1 MGRNLLALLV
11 AVCAIL
17 LQSTASAATP
27 EFQIVPRVGLGS
39 LRVDEFVGINRQRVN
54 ADTYGIGASAG
65 YLTPIGVVVEIGA
78 DSFSN
83 FNLFET
89 FDDFQ
94 LSQEFASIG
103 YQFELGNRW
112 RLVPR
117 VGRAHWKLHSQEG
130 RIFHPGPE
138 EERNVRGD
146 DYFWEIGVA
155 RQISRVVTLG
165 VSFKQGQYD
174 FGRTQSVG
182 FTVILGFGQR

>member
-103 YQFELGNRW
+103 YQFELGNRCTGNCTA
-112 RLVPR
+112 RR
-117 VGRAHWKLHSQEG
+117 VASSTPARRRSATCAATTTSGKLASQGRSPAS
-130 RIFHPGPE
+130 
-138 EERNVRGD
+138 
-146 DYFWEIGVA
+146 
-155 RQISRVVTLG
+155 SRWA
-165 VSFKQGQYD
+165 
-174 FGRTQSVG
+174 
-182 FTVILGFGQR
+182 